1 MRVNSLDI
9 TVLENALSWMAK
21 QRGIWLCTVLQTWG
35 SAPRAP
41 GSLLAVSEE
50 GTVCG
55 SLSGGCIE
63 QDFLR
68 RLASGDYRQ
77 PSQQVRYGA
86 GGLSPNVAL
95 PCGGSLNVLIECLP
109 ASAESE
115 HYLTQ
120 MLRALRGEVRLEKQI
135 TPGQPARLIPADLIT
150 GQPRVMQQENGL
162 ILPLSA
168 ATTLLI
174 AGLSPVAD
182 YCIHF
187 ARMLGFH
194 IQVCEHRE
202 SLLAEFDA
210 RPVLNAG
217 VEIIR
222 RFPARHLEL
231 HGCPAHT
238 AVLSLTHDARID
250 DLTLAEACRT
260 AAFYIG
266 ALGSQRNSE
275 RRRVRLAEMG
285 ELSAEQLAR
294 IIAPVGLTLGSKTP
308 PEIALAIMADIVR
321 VKNGV

>member
-1 MRVNSLDI
+1 MVSSLDI
-9 TVLENALSWMAK
+9 QVLENALNWIGK
-21 QRGIWLCTVLQTWG
+21 KRCIWLCTVLQTWG

-41 GSLLAVSEE
+41 GSLLAVSQE
-50 GTVCG
+50 GAVCG

-63 QDFLR
+63 QDFLQ
-68 RLASGDYRQ
+68 RLAAGDYRQ
-77 PSQQVRYGA
+77 PIQQIRYGA
-86 GGLSPNVAL
+86 GGLSPDVAL

-109 ASAESE
+109 ASAEAE

-120 MLRALRGEVRLEKQI
+120 MLRALRGEVSLEKQI
-135 TPGQPARLIPADLIT
+135 VPGRAARLIPTDIIT
-150 GQPRVMQQENGL
+150 GRPRVTQHANTVVL
-162 ILPLSA
+162 TLNA
-168 ATTLLI
+168 ASVLLI

-194 IQVCEHRE
+194 IQVCEHRDAW
-202 SLLAEFDA
+202 LAEFDA

-222 RFPARHLEL
+222 CFPARHLER

-250 DLTLAEACRT
+250 DLTLVEACHT
-260 AAFYIG
+260 SAFYIG
-266 ALGSQRNSE
+266 ALGSQSNSE

-294 IIAPVGLTLGSKTP
+294 ISAPVGMALGSKTP

>member
-1 MRVNSLDI
+1 MVSSLDI
-9 TVLENALSWMAK
+9 QVLENALTWVSK
-21 QRGIWLCTVLQTWG
+21 QRCIWLCTVLQTWG

-41 GSLLAVSEE
+41 GSLLAVSQE
-50 GTVCG
+50 GAVCG

-63 QDFLR
+63 QDFLQ
-68 RLASGDYRQ
+68 RLAAGDHRL
-77 PSQQVRYGA
+77 PSQQVRYGT

-95 PCGGSLNVLIECLP
+95 PCGGSLNVLIEYLP
-109 ASAESE
+109 ASAETE

-120 MLRALRGEVRLEKQI
+120 MLQALRGEVSLEKQI
-135 TPGQPARLIPADLIT
+135 TPGQPGRLLPTDIIT
-150 GQPRVMQQENGL
+150 GRPRVTQQANGL
-162 ILPLSA
+162 VLTLSA

-174 AGLSPVAD
+174 AGLSPVAE
-182 YCIHF
+182 YCMHF

-194 IQVCEHRE
+194 IQVCEHRDAW
-202 SLLAEFDA
+202 LAEFDA
-210 RPVLNAG
+210 RTMLNSG
-217 VEIIR
+217 VEMIR
-222 RFPARHLEL
+222 CFPARHLEQ

-250 DLTLAEACRT
+250 DLTLVEACHT
-260 AAFYIG
+260 SAFYIG
-266 ALGSQRNSE
+266 ALGSQSTSE

-294 IIAPVGLTLGSKTP
+294 ISAPVGMALGSKTP

>member
-1 MRVNSLDI
+1 MVNSQDI
-9 TVLENALSWMAK
+9 QVLENALRWMGNS
-21 QRGIWLCTVLQTWG
+21 RSIWLCTVLQTWG

-41 GSLLAVSEE
+41 GALLAVSAE
-50 GTVCG
+50 GSVCG

-68 RLASGDYRQ
+68 RLAEGNYHQ

-86 GGLSPNVAL
+86 GGIAPDVPL
-95 PCGGSLNVLIECLP
+95 PCGGSLSVLIECLP

-115 HYLTQ
+115 YYLTQ
-120 MLRALRGEVRLEKQI
+120 MLRALRGEVSLEKQI
-135 TPGQPARLIPADLIT
+135 SPGQPARLVPTELNT
-150 GQPRVMQQENGL
+150 GRPRVMQQENGL
-162 ILPLSA
+162 ILTLSA

-202 SLLAEFDA
+202 SFLAGFDA
-210 RPVLNAG
+210 NPVLNAG
-217 VEIIR
+217 VELIR

-250 DLTLAEACRT
+250 DLTLTEACHT
-260 AAFYIG
+260 SAFYIG
-266 ALGSQRNSE
+266 ALGSQSNSE
-275 RRRVRLAEMG
+275 RRRVRLMEMG
-285 ELSAEQLAR
+285 ELSAAQLAR
-294 IIAPVGLTLGSKTP
+294 ISAPVGMPLGSKTP
-308 PEIALAIMADIVR
+308 PEIALAIMAEIVQ
-321 VKNGV
+321 VKNGR

>member
-1 MRVNSLDI
+1 MVNSLDI
-9 TVLENALSWMAK
+9 QVLENALIWMSK
-21 QRGIWLCTVLQTWG
+21 QHCVWLCTVLQTWG

-41 GSLLAVSEE
+41 GSLLAVSQE
-50 GTVCG
+50 GAVCG

-77 PSQQVRYGA
+77 PSQQIRYGT
-86 GGLSPNVAL
+86 GGISPDVAL
-95 PCGGSLNVLIECLP
+95 PCGGSLNVLIECLT

-120 MLRALRGEVRLEKQI
+120 MLRALRGEVSLEKQI
-135 TPGQPARLIPADLIT
+135 APGQPAQLLPTDIIT
-150 GQPRVMQQENGL
+150 GRPRVMQQENGL
-162 ILPLSA
+162 LLTLSA

-194 IQVCEHRE
+194 IQVCEHRDAW
-202 SLLAEFDA
+202 LAEFTA

-217 VEIIR
+217 VEVIHC
-222 RFPARHLEL
+222 FPARHLEQ

-250 DLTLAEACRT
+250 DLTLVEACHT
-260 AAFYIG
+260 SAFYIG
-266 ALGSQRNSE
+266 ALGSQSNSE

-285 ELSAEQLAR
+285 ELSTEQLAR
-294 IIAPVGLTLGSKTP
+294 ISAPVGMALGSKTP

>member
-1 MRVNSLDI
+1 MVNSLDI
-9 TVLENALSWMAK
+9 QVLENALIWVGK
-21 QRGIWLCTVLQTWG
+21 QRHIWLCTVLQTWG

-41 GSLLAVSEE
+41 GSLLAVSEDSA
-50 GTVCG
+50 VCG

-63 QDFLR
+63 QHFLQ
-68 RLASGDYRQ
+68 RLNAGDYRQ

-86 GGLSPNVAL
+86 GGLMPDVGL
-95 PCGGSLNVLIECLP
+95 PCGGSLDVLIEYLP
-109 ASAESE
+109 ASAEAE
-115 HYLTQ
+115 HYLLQ
-120 MLRALRGEVRLEKQI
+120 MLRALRGEISLEKQI
-135 TPGQPARLIPADLIT
+135 APGQPARLVPAGLIT
-150 GQPRVMQQENGL
+150 GGPRVIQQENGL
-162 ILPLSA
+162 ILTLN
-168 ATTLLI
+168 ATTTVLI

-194 IQVCEHRE
+194 IQVCEHRA
-202 SLLAEFDA
+202 SLLDEFDA
-210 RPVLNAG
+210 RPVLNDG

-250 DLTLAEACRT
+250 DLTLVEACNT
-260 AAFYIG
+260 SAFYIG
-266 ALGSQRNSE
+266 ALGSQSNSE

-294 IIAPVGLTLGSKTP
+294 ISAPVGMALGSKTP

-321 VKNGV
+321 VKNGI

>member
-1 MRVNSLDI
+1 MVHSLDI
-9 TVLENALSWMAK
+9 TVLENALSWISK
-21 QRGIWLCTVLQTWG
+21 QRSLWLCSVLQTWG

-50 GTVCG
+50 GAVCG

-68 RLASGDYRQ
+68 RVAAGDYRQ

-86 GGLSPNVAL
+86 GGLSPDIAL
-95 PCGGSLNVLIECLP
+95 PCGGSLDVLIEYLP
-109 ASAESE
+109 ASTESE

-120 MLRALRGEVRLEKQI
+120 MLRALRGEISLEKQI
-135 TPGQPARLIPADLIT
+135 SPGQPARLLPTDIM
-150 GQPRVMQQENGL
+150 GGRPRVMQQPDGL
-162 ILPLSA
+162 SLTLSA
-168 ATTLLI
+168 TTTLLI

-182 YCIHF
+182 YCLHF

-194 IQVCEHRE
+194 IQVCEHRDAW
-202 SLLAEFDA
+202 LAEFDA
-210 RPVLNAG
+210 RPELNAG
-217 VEIIR
+217 VEMIR
-222 RFPARHLEL
+222 CFPARHLEL

-250 DLTLAEACRT
+250 DLTLMEACQT
-260 AAFYIG
+260 SAFYIG
-266 ALGSQRNSE
+266 ALGSQRNSD
-275 RRRVRLAEMG
+275 RRRARLAEMG
-285 ELSAEQLAR
+285 ELSGEQLAR
-294 IIAPVGLTLGSKTP
+294 ISAPVGMALGSKTP